1 MRTLTLAWQAH
12 GQWQSYTVT
21 VERPCVIGRQAE
33 VCQIV
38 LDDRSVSRQHA
49 SISAVDGVFHL
60 RNLSQSS
67 IISFNHRF
75 RLTYNQDTPLKP
87 EDTFRLGAT
96 RFRVMPPAQ
105 PAARVLK
112 VKCAR
117 CGKLV
122 DSHLEEFCPW
132 CGRSLAN
139 GQIIEVE
146 MEDPRR

>member
-1 MRTLTLAWQAH
+1 MRTLTLTWQAQ
-12 GQWQSYTVT
+12 GRWQSYTVAA
-21 VERPCVIGRQAE
+21 ERPCVIGRQAG

-49 SISAVDGVFHL
+49 SIYAVNGTFHL

-87 EDTFRLGAT
+87 GDTFRLGT
-96 RFRVMPPAQ
+96 THLMVMQ
-105 PAARVLK
+105 PQQPTTKVLK

-139 GQIIEVE
+139 GQLIEVE
-146 MEDPRR
+146 E